1 MLTFQG
7 QAVPVIVWNTVFK
20 IYKVVEA
27 CAGCFFHMHMFGITM
42 ENIHHF
48 IQSTAVAGNGV
59 NETYQK
65 FTWFPVLVNIV
76 GCLWRQS
83 DAETFVF
90 GRSLYFPKA
99 VTGII
104 GEFFHCVLH
113 FFFRKLSTEKT
124 VQRLQRIIKTGNSA
138 HISDLYLLFLDHIQ
152 EIIFQFF
159 KIHNVVLSGV

>member
-1 MLTFQG
+1 
-7 QAVPVIVWNTVFK
+7 
-20 IYKVVEA
+20 
-27 CAGCFFHMHMFGITM
+27 M

-99 VTGII
+99 VTGMI
-104 GEFFHCVLH
+104 GKFFQRMLH
-113 FFFRKLSTEKT
+113 FFFCKLCAEET

-138 HISDLYLLFLDHIQ
+138 HVSDLYLLFLDHIQ
-152 EIIFQFF
+152 KIIFQFF

>member
-1 MLTFQG
+1 
-7 QAVPVIVWNTVFK
+7 
-20 IYKVVEA
+20 
-27 CAGCFFHMHMFGITM
+27 MHMVGISM
-42 ENIHHF
+42 KNVHHF
-48 IQSTAVAGNGV
+48 IQSTAVTGNS
-59 NETYQK
+59 TYKAYQK
-65 FTWFPVLVNIV
+65 FTWFPVLVNII

-90 GRSLYFPKA
+90 GRSFYFSKA